1 MENFFNI
8 VKNFVKN
15 VVENFFN
22 IVENFFNQK
31 NKDPAIWRGPRV
43 TVC

>member
-8 VKNFVKN
+8 IKNIIKNFVK
-15 VVENFFN
+15 NFFN

-31 NKDPAIWRGPRV
+31 NKNPAIWRGPRV